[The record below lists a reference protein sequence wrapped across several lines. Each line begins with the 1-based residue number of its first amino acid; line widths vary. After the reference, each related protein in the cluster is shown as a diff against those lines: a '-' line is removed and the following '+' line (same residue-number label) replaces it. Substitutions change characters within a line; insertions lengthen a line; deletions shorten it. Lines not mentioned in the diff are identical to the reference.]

1 GNIIKGLRLIDDT
14 EWTVWFEEVSHIDRL
29 LRERTD
35 FEKLDFASRDAYRS
49 AVEKLAKRSAREEH
63 EVALQAV
70 VMAETARECRSN
82 GGTGVDAGC
91 FLVGPRRQEFERAL
105 DYSPSFGERLYRI
118 YRRSDWLGVVLPV
131 ALVTCMLLAAAAVA
145 LADYGLPT
153 GAVVLLIA
161 LFAFPASEAAVGLFN
176 TLVSTFVQP
185 TRLNGYDYKDGV
197 PARARTLVVA
207 PVLFGSRD
215 DVEDAVRNLEVHY
228 LANMSGELHFAVLS
242 DWSDSQTEQNA
253 ADLALLEHARELIAA
268 LNARYPKDGHARFYL
283 LHRRRLYN
291 KAESCWMGWERKRG
305 KLHELNTL
313 LRGDHDTTFFAPAE
327 PLPQDIE
334 YVMTVDADTRMTR
347 GAVGK
352 LVGKLEHPLNR
363 PVIDAK
369 ARRLTSG

>member
-1 GNIIKGLRLIDDT
+1 
-14 EWTVWFEEVSHIDRL
+14 
-29 LRERTD
+29 
-35 FEKLDFASRDAYRS
+35 
-49 AVEKLAKRSAREEH
+49 
-63 EVALQAV
+63 
-70 VMAETARECRSN
+70 
-82 GGTGVDAGC
+82 
-91 FLVGPRRQEFERAL
+91 
-105 DYSPSFGERLYRI
+105 
-118 YRRSDWLGVVLPV
+118 
-131 ALVTCMLLAAAAVA
+131 
-145 LADYGLPT
+145 
-153 GAVVLLIA
+153 
-161 LFAFPASEAAVGLFN
+161 
-176 TLVSTFVQP
+176 
-185 TRLNGYDYKDGV
+185 
-197 PARARTLVVA
+197 
-207 PVLFGSRD
+207 SRD

-369 ARRLTSG
+369 ARRLTSGHGILQPRITPSLTTGDEASFFQRIFSANRGIDPYVFAVSDVYQDLFEQGTFTGKGLYHVDAMEAALRDRIPENTILSHDLIEGGYASAALVTDVELIEDYPTRYLVDESRQHRWARGDWQLLPWILNPRSGVPGLS